1 MSGIR
6 SLLLKATA
14 AVVVVAALAA
24 CDAPSGAVG
33 PRDLRAPGVT
43 RAVTDSVG
51 LRIPVRSGTSTMSTD
66 EDTCRSGYHIAYRD
80 DGTWY
85 CEADP
90 ETLF

>member
-6 SLLLKATA
+6 SLLTKATA
-14 AVVVVAALAA
+14 AVVVVVALAA
-24 CDAPSGAVG
+24 CDAPSGVVG
-33 PRDLRAPGVT
+33 PRDLHAPGVSRT
-43 RAVTDSVG
+43 VADSARG
-51 LRIPVRSGTSTMSTD
+51 PIRGGATIMSTD

-90 ETLF
+90 ETHF

>member
-24 CDAPSGAVG
+24 CDAPSGVMG

-43 RAVTDSVG
+43 RATTDSARAPIRG
-51 LRIPVRSGTSTMSTD
+51 AAITSGD

-80 DGTWY
+80 DGSWY

-90 ETLF
+90 ATLF